1 MLRASKAPILALF
14 LHFIKTRY
22 RTVFTWLDLNCILRI
37 KYEVIFKYKPN
48 VIIWSS
54 GLLLHVS
61 CDIGPD
67 FRDKFWFGDFISYL
81 SPQNMFFRIT
91 AFSFQDKKLTAC
103 KMAKKKKPTQKQ
115 TNKRHKKTTW
125 NEIIDLTLVVY
136 CFFVVVVF
144 SERKHWRHAKLL
156 LLFVLFPVFRN
167 FHYNILAHVEKHDFV
182 GLTPFFLCLP
192 SFSEHL
198 SPCLIFPFLAEK
210 WLHTI
215 LQN

>member
-1 MLRASKAPILALF
+1 MLRTSKAPILALF

-103 KMAKKKKPTQKQ
+103 KMAKKKTNPK
-115 TNKRHKKTTW
+115 TNKQKTQENHLEWKYWFNTCS
-125 NEIIDLTLVVY
+125 LLF
-136 CFFVVVVF
+136 FFVCF
-144 SERKHWRHAKLL
+144 W
-156 LLFVLFPVFRN
+156 
-167 FHYNILAHVEKHDFV
+167 EKT
-182 GLTPFFLCLP
+182 LETCQIIASLCAV
-192 SFSEHL
+192 
-198 SPCLIFPFLAEK
+198 PCLQKFSL
-210 WLHTI
+210 
-215 LQN
+215 

>member
-1 MLRASKAPILALF
+1 MSVVTLVQTLEI
-14 LHFIKTRY
+14 
-22 RTVFTWLDLNCILRI
+22 N
-37 KYEVIFKYKPN
+37 
-48 VIIWSS
+48 
-54 GLLLHVS
+54 
-61 CDIGPD
+61 
-67 FRDKFWFGDFISYL
+67 SYL
-81 SPQNMFFRIT
+81 GISFRT
-91 AFSFQDKKLTAC
+91 CPPKTCFSESQPLAFKIRNWLLAKWQ
-103 KMAKKKKPTQKQ
+103 KKKKPTQKQ